1 MVQEIPPNVDTD
13 GTLHAIDLKG
23 KTKVNWRDKH
33 VGHIQVWNSRAQLL
47 CHKARL
53 KGDMSSAHPY
63 FHWYGRVTWRFVDHT
78 AAALLI
84 MVATHKQMLTHYA
97 VGNLEYKQI
106 TAILKAMNRLHL
118 ITAQFPLEDTDGAN
132 PEAPEDT
139 RRSAQAQLL
148 PTIAMVSVLHPIRT
162 SFASS
167 RGQPAGKG
175 EIDETD
181 DGYSRFRQMGSW
193 DNGDQQSP
201 FSLLWTAYLLQC
213 LIPLNN
219 DFAKELEA
227 MGRQYPFQPL
237 KYLRQTLRLTFEE
250 GIQMLKDGGVEVDPL
265 GDLNTEAERKLG
277 QLVLEKYDTET
288 LVPFLYSRA
297 VSIKM
302 NVLLYAPSLL
312 LLMLRDMDII
322 GVISALAGAALVQV
336 SWSST
341 IIML

>member
-1 MVQEIPPNVDTD
+1 
-13 GTLHAIDLKG
+13 
-23 KTKVNWRDKH
+23 
-33 VGHIQVWNSRAQLL
+33 
-47 CHKARL
+47 
-53 KGDMSSAHPY
+53 
-63 FHWYGRVTWRFVDHT
+63 
-78 AAALLI
+78 
-84 MVATHKQMLTHYA
+84 
-97 VGNLEYKQI
+97 
-106 TAILKAMNRLHL
+106 
-118 ITAQFPLEDTDGAN
+118 
-132 PEAPEDT
+132 
-139 RRSAQAQLL
+139 
-148 PTIAMVSVLHPIRT
+148 
-162 SFASS
+162 
-167 RGQPAGKG
+167 
-175 EIDETD
+175 
-181 DGYSRFRQMGSW
+181 
-193 DNGDQQSP
+193 
-201 FSLLWTAYLLQC
+201 
-213 LIPLNN
+213 
-219 DFAKELEA
+219 